1 MRLDAIHLHNWQPYI
16 GRALKAKKIDLKGK
30 SGQKNL
36 IIYGQNTN
44 GKTAIWQAIQ
54 FGFYGR
60 VNKRKTGWEEGKFKP
75 PIGDNTAQEPLL
87 NQTANENG
95 DFTFGVTLN
104 FNHGGDD
111 FTLERTCYPRP
122 GVKIP
127 RKVGEMEVP
136 KLTIRNNTEG
146 KFITG
151 DPQDFINDILPEK
164 LAQFFM
170 FDGERLDEYRLLFED
185 TNDVKLKGY
194 IEAILRFP
202 VLTHGIQDFTDMKK
216 SAEKENRKF
225 LRRQSK
231 DKDLNDD
238 IKKLEAIEDEIT
250 TLIEKREGEINSLK
264 DDLSEVEEW
273 LRQNDKGKE
282 ALEQQKLYTEQKE
295 EYEEQIV
302 KIQKRLSK
310 ALPGSWRSIVSSR
323 IEERLERLDSDIVR
337 QREET
342 ERIGDIKGK
351 IADLK
356 DEMDGKP
363 CNKCGHV
370 RDKPSADEKDEIL
383 RKILKFEEEKDGLE
397 VSRLDPDPHYLLT
410 KQRALL
416 AISSNTKLDNLL
428 QMETDLLD
436 YKGKIR
442 ETENLLIAAIK
453 LISTEARRE
462 VQKHLLKQTEIT
474 KSIGGLDSDQR
485 ADKESL
491 DSFEKEI
498 TKLTGKLHGTSTI
511 AQNKKGEEIEILSE
525 LISVWETVTDSH
537 RENMRGR
544 VESHA
549 TDVFMSLTNKKR
561 SYGGLKI
568 SKDFQIDIVNKKG
581 KPVAG
586 SSGQSALM
594 AYSVL
599 DALTRSSD
607 IEFPLVVD
615 TPARSIDDENL
626 ERLFDYLLLESG
638 KQVLVFPEGKEL
650 KPDDGDARYGSHC
663 SATYE
668 ISLDPS
674 NEDLSLIT
682 IREDNLER

>member
-16 GRALKAKKIDLKGK
+16 GRGVKAKKIGLKGK

-95 DFTFGVTLN
+95 DFTFGVTLE
-104 FNHGGDD
+104 FNHEGDD
-111 FTLERTCYPRP
+111 FTLERTCYPRS
-122 GVKIP
+122 GVKLP
-127 RKVGEMEVP
+127 RKVREMEVP

-164 LAQFFM
+164 LAQFFI

-216 SAEKENRKF
+216 KAEKENRKF

-238 IKKLEAIEDEIT
+238 IKELEAMEDEIT
-250 TLIEKREGEINSLK
+250 TLIGKRDTEINGLK
-264 DDLSEVEEW
+264 DNLSEIDEW

-295 EYEEQIV
+295 EYEKQIV

-310 ALPGSWRSIVSSR
+310 ALPDSWRSIVSSR
-323 IEERLERLDSDIVR
+323 IEERLGRLDSDIVR

-342 ERIGDIKGK
+342 ERIAEIKGE
-351 IADLK
+351 IVDLN
-356 DEMDGKP
+356 DEMEGKP

-383 RKILKFEEEKDGLE
+383 RKILEFEREKDNLE

-416 AISSNTKLDNLL
+416 AISSNTKLDNLI
-428 QMETDLLD
+428 QMERDLLD

-442 ETENLLIAAIK
+442 ETENLLEAAMK

-462 VQKHLLKQTEIT
+462 VQEYLLKQKNITE
-474 KSIGGLDSDQR
+474 SIGGLESDQR
-485 ADKESL
+485 ADKGSL
-491 DSFEKEI
+491 ETVEKEI
-498 TKLTGKLHGTSTI
+498 TKLTDKLHGGSTI
-511 AQNKKGEEIEILSE
+511 AHNKTEKNIEVLSE
-525 LISVWETVTDSH
+525 LISVWENVTDSH

-682 IREDNLER
+682 IREDNLE